1 MGSLSSPSFIHILGL
16 SLSRHSKLLLQGVSK
31 LLRLLQETFRSTGG
45 GKHNTLRSKEETN
58 LTFHS
63 WSLLQF
69 NIAGIKL

>member
-1 MGSLSSPSFIHILGL
+1 MGSLSSLSFIHSLGL

-31 LLRLLQETFRSTGG
+31 LLRLLQKNFRSTGC
-45 GKHNTLRSKEETN
+45 GKHNTVRSKEETK

-63 WSLLQF
+63 WSLLQL